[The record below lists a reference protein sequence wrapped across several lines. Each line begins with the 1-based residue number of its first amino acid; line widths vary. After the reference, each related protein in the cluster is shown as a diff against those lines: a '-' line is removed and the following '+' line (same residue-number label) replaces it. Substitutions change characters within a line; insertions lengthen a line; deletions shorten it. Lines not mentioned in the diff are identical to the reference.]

1 MTSASTQ
8 SPSLSLTKHSVSLV
22 LKFLILRRFN
32 TSAALITYSSLV
44 WTCHLWILEVHFI
57 LSFHYKVHYFSLHF
71 SFLMYVPP
79 LIPCI
84 SSVAVFI
91 HLQELHHLSPCMCV
105 CVCATCTLPNFS
117 LALFLFLFCVVAWCF
132 VSCQCIDFVVVFV
145 INCYCLI
152 VVFLWSVVWLSIT
165 MSTNLCPHVFQAR
178 HVHCLCVV
186 KFLLAGI
193 SMGTVVFIMF
203 KVDRQLCWSSCLCWV
218 FQVVRCVGVFVYIY
232 CLRKTDSFVEAVYNM
247 LAVYVNICVKVCHHE
262 K

>member
-1 MTSASTQ
+1 MLSSLSVYQELSLFFFIKILILPSDQTSFSAFLVPPTSTYVPLLGEIVVTSASTQ

-105 CVCATCTLPNFS
+105 CVCVQL
-117 LALFLFLFCVVAWCF
+117 VVC
-132 VSCQCIDFVVVFV
+132 C
-145 INCYCLI
+145 CL
-152 VVFLWSVVWLSIT
+152 
-165 MSTNLCPHVFQAR
+165 M
-178 HVHCLCVV
+178 LCVLPV
-186 KFLLAGI
+186 YRL
-193 SMGTVVFIMF
+193 
-203 KVDRQLCWSSCLCWV
+203 
-218 FQVVRCVGVFVYIY
+218 RC
-232 CLRKTDSFVEAVYNM
+232 CLRD
-247 LAVYVNICVKVCHHE
+247 
-262 K
+262 